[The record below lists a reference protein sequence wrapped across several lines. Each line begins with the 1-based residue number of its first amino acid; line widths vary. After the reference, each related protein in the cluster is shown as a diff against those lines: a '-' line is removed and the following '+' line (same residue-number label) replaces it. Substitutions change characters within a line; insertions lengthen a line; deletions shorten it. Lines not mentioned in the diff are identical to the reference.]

1 MNTSTVRTDESR
13 ARAERNHAEA
23 RNGPPAGLGVGLILI
38 LLAAGLLA
46 FERYALSPHAIDQVG
61 WDWWRQAAERIG
73 PWPRRIGLICL
84 GGGVGLTV
92 AWLVRSVRY
101 RMRRQA
107 VEMITQVAANLLKID
122 RQQLRLCR
130 AKWRSGLLVSGR
142 LHYLHPHL
150 VVQDSSRELVSALAS
165 HLAGRSS
172 VTWERKRRRF
182 TIRPRPDRLE
192 EKYPEVQRVAK
203 ALSHVVGELAID
215 QKRTQVNEDGSVQ
228 CFAARYRH
236 TTKDIGDGF
245 RLRIQTIVDAKAPS
259 VTGYWSVAWT
269 PAANQIELKPAQ
281 PLPTVAPYPTELP
294 ELHDQMVIP
303 LGVGE
308 GGKLVNWLP
317 ETLPHMLLV
326 GPTGTGKTVFLFSL
340 LVSCLAR
347 GWAVILVDPKELS
360 FRGFDPVVLQR
371 RGLEQW
377 PGIDEIATSEIEMEH
392 ALGRSYD
399 RMRDRYAALKHFEVK
414 EEQLRPLLVVVDETG
429 EMAERLNEYQG
440 STEKKE
446 LAEAAGRK
454 AGGAKNPE
462 LRKLWSNLRL
472 GRQGRVFVVTAT
484 QRPDVTF
491 IPGEARSNLT
501 TRVGLGR
508 LEGQALEMVF
518 NTRAVQQRMTEMVT
532 DPATGERVAKRI
544 RGRANVDVG
553 GGPQTIQ
560 TFFVPDPAKLITNEL
575 GASDIAAIQNLQ
587 QLVRRS
593 RERWGWQ
600 QEAPAA
606 GELKSELEHD
616 SAAVD
621 LSKSAIGGQTEEAP
635 LEIDQGSS
643 MPATVRGRDLEV
655 GMRVMIAL
663 EGDQVEVEIE
673 DIDEDPMDPDL
684 LEVTVM
690 PDDGGVSIVTTVS
703 PDETLTT
710 AD

>member
-1 MNTSTVRTDESR
+1 M
-13 ARAERNHAEA
+13 
-23 RNGPPAGLGVGLILI
+23 
-38 LLAAGLLA
+38 
-46 FERYALSPHAIDQVG
+46 
-61 WDWWRQAAERIG
+61 
-73 PWPRRIGLICL
+73 
-84 GGGVGLTV
+84 
-92 AWLVRSVRY
+92 
-101 RMRRQA
+101 
-107 VEMITQVAANLLKID
+107 
-122 RQQLRLCR
+122 
-130 AKWRSGLLVSGR
+130 
-142 LHYLHPHL
+142 
-150 VVQDSSRELVSALAS
+150 
-165 HLAGRSS
+165 
-172 VTWERKRRRF
+172 TWERKRRRF